1 MPVRRY
7 DQPQSQ
13 GSALKYVGAE
23 VTAVKSRKLV
33 AGRGQYAGD
42 IYLDG
47 MLHVA
52 FLRSPHAH
60 ARIRKIDTSE
70 ARAIPGVVHVLTAE
84 EVNRDLG
91 PLLYTIEPEG
101 MGAKRAQL
109 FALPPKKVR
118 FVGEPVA
125 VVAAHDKYTARKA
138 ADLIEVDYESLPAV
152 VDCEAALEP
161 GAELIE
167 PEWSDNLLGSRDF
180 RSGDPDRAFAEADGV
195 VKGTVRTHRYL
206 GTPIEPRAYVVNYD
220 SFEGRLTFWASTQHP
235 HQLRA
240 CLADT
245 LGLPEASVRVIQAD
259 VGGAFGLKTP
269 FYPDEALIAY
279 LAYKLGRPIKWIE
292 ERAENFLAGG
302 HAREERLHYEAAY
315 RKDGSV
321 TGLRVRIIAD
331 VGAQSTLQGCWMA
344 YVTASCIPTVYKI
357 PNCEIRL
364 QVAVTNKCP
373 WTAYRGF
380 GKEAATFLMERL
392 MDEVAAA
399 TGIDRAAVRL
409 RNYIQ
414 PEDFPYHQVS
424 GSILDSGNYPA
435 AMTRLLKMLDYDR
448 FESER
453 EAARKQG
460 RRIGIGIA
468 HELMPEGC
476 TLPSSL
482 ISGYDGCTIRVT
494 PSGDIKVLTG
504 VTSPG
509 TGNETGIAQIV
520 ADTLGADL
528 KRIFV
533 VQGDTEICPFGLGN
547 FSSRSILIGG
557 AAAREAAVDIR
568 AKMFKVASKMLEVMP
583 ADLDAEDGQ
592 IFVKDARSHAVS
604 FADVT
609 RAIYRE
615 SYGPHALDFEPG
627 LEVTR
632 YYRTPNVYHQPQLHP
647 FGGFSAYPSWPYG
660 LAGCVVEV
668 DPETGAVK
676 ILRYCYVHDSGKIVN
691 PLLAEGNLHGGFA
704 QGIGGAM
711 YENLAYD
718 ENGQLRTTTFYDYT
732 IPTAVDL
739 PHFEVEHQETLSPF
753 NPLGCKGVG
762 ESGIG
767 APLSAICSAIEN
779 ALPELKLQLRETPL
793 TPNRVWG
800 AIERARRAGNGKA

>member
-1 MPVRRY
+1 M
-7 DQPQSQ
+7 
-13 GSALKYVGAE
+13 KYIGAE
-23 VTAVKSRKLV
+23 ITAFKSRKLV
-33 AGRGQYAGD
+33 AGHGQYASD

-47 MLHVA
+47 MLYIA

-60 ARIRKIDTSE
+60 ARIRRIDAGE
-70 ARAIPGVVHVLTAE
+70 ARAVHGVAHVLTAE
-84 EVNRDLG
+84 EVNRELG
-91 PLLYTIEPEG
+91 LLLYTIEPEG
-101 MGAKRAQL
+101 MDARRANVY
-109 FALPPKKVR
+109 ALPPEKVR

-125 VVAAHDKYTARKA
+125 VVVANDKYTARRA
-138 ADLIEVDYESLPAV
+138 ADLIEVDYEVLPPV
-152 VDCEAALEP
+152 VDCEAALEA
-161 GAELIE
+161 GATLIE
-167 PEWSDNLLGSRDF
+167 TEWGDNLMGTRDF
-180 RSGDPDRAFAEADGV
+180 RSGDAERAFADADGLV
-195 VKGTVRTHRYL
+195 EGRVKTHRYL
-206 GTPIEPRAYVVNYD
+206 GAPIEPRAYVASYD
-220 SFEGRLTFWASTQHP
+220 RFEERLTFWASTQHP

-245 LGLPEASVRVIQAD
+245 LRLPEASVRVIQSD

-279 LAYKLGRPIKWIE
+279 LAKKLGRPVKWIE
-292 ERAENFLAGG
+292 ERSESFLAGG
-302 HAREERLHYEAAY
+302 HAREERIQYEAAY
-315 RKDGSV
+315 RKDGKV
-321 TGLRVRIIAD
+321 IGLRVRIIAD
-331 VGAQSTLQGCWMA
+331 VGAPGTLQGCWQA
-344 YVTASCIPTVYKI
+344 WVTASCIPTVYKI
-357 PNCEIRL
+357 PNCEIKL

-373 WTAYRGF
+373 WTPYRGF

-392 MDEVAAA
+392 MDEVADA
-399 TGIDRAAVRL
+399 TGIDPVSVRL
-409 RNYIQ
+409 ANYIQ
-414 PEDFPYHQVS
+414 PEEFPYVQVS

-435 AMTRLLKMLDYDR
+435 AMARLIKLIDYEN
-448 FESER
+448 FAKER
-453 EAARKQG
+453 EAAQKQG
-460 RRIGIGIA
+460 RHIGIGIS

-482 ISGYDGCTIRVT
+482 ISGYDGCTVRVT

-528 KRIFV
+528 ERIFV

-557 AAAREAAVDIR
+557 AAAREAAIDIR
-568 AKMFKVASKMLEVMP
+568 TKMFKVASKMLEVMA
-583 ADLDAEDGQ
+583 ADLEAEDGR
-592 IFVKDARSHAVS
+592 IFVRDAPTHAVG

-660 LAGCVVEV
+660 VAGCVVEV
-668 DPETGAVK
+668 DADTGAVK
-676 ILRYCYVHDSGKIVN
+676 ILRYCYVHDSGRIVN
-691 PLLAEGNLHGGFA
+691 PLLAEGTLHGGFA

-718 ENGQLRTTTFYDYT
+718 DNGQLQTTTFYDYT
-732 IPTAVDL
+732 IPTAVEL
-739 PHFEVEHQETLSPF
+739 PRFEVEHQETLSPF

-762 ESGIG
+762 ESGVG
-767 APLSAICSAIEN
+767 APLSAICRAVEN
-779 ALPELKLQLRETPL
+779 ALPELKLHIRETPL
-793 TPNRVWG
+793 TPNRVWQ
-800 AIERARRAGNGKA
+800 AIEQARSARSIAR